1 MGLKNFTVIE
11 GNIGSGK
18 TTLCKK
24 ISKEY
29 GSNLILEEVEENPF
43 LKEFLK
49 DQKINPLGVELQFLI
64 DRFHQLKK
72 PFNNSNS
79 TVADYFIEKSLIF
92 SKNNLSQIEKDL
104 FDSYYSE
111 LFDKITKP
119 DLLVY
124 LSVNSSRLLEN
135 IAKRGREIEQDVTKE
150 YLESI
155 HNSYLNYLTNKTE
168 EKVLIIDVSEI
179 DFVQNDT
186 HYGEIKNIITS
197 EHKKGVS
204 HIKI

>member
-29 GSNLILEEVEENPF
+29 GSNLILEEFEENPF

-72 PFNNSNS
+72 PFNNSNP

-119 DLLVY
+119 NLLVY

-135 IAKRGREIEQDVTKE
+135 ITKRGREIEQDVTKE

-155 HNSYLNYLTNKTE
+155 HNSYVNYLNKKTE
-168 EKVLIIDVSEI
+168 ERVLIIDVSEI
-179 DFVQNDT
+179 DFVQNDN
-186 HYGEIKNIITS
+186 HYSKIKNIITS
-197 EHKKGVS
+197 EHKIGVS
-204 HIKI
+204 NIKI

>member
-1 MGLKNFTVIE
+1 MLNKFTVIE

-24 ISKEY
+24 IADEFN
-29 GSNLILEEVEENPF
+29 SNIILEEFEENPF
-43 LKEFLK
+43 LKDFLK

-64 DRFHQLKK
+64 DRFHQLKQ
-72 PFNNSNS
+72 PFNNTKP
-79 TVADYFIEKSLIF
+79 TVADYFIEKSHIF
-92 SKNNLSQIEKDL
+92 SQNNLSKIEKDL
-104 FDSYYSE
+104 FDSYYSV

-124 LSVNSSRLLEN
+124 LSVSSDRLLQN

-155 HNSYLNYLTNKTE
+155 HNSYLNYIKTKTE
-168 EKVLIIDVSEI
+168 EKVLVIDVSNI
-179 DFVQNDT
+179 DFVQNKN
-186 HYGEIKNIITS
+186 HYETLKDIITR
-197 EHKKGVS
+197 EHPVG
-204 HIKI
+204 ITEINI

>member
-29 GSNLILEEVEENPF
+29 GSNLILEEFEENPF

-72 PFNNSNS
+72 PFNNSNP
-79 TVADYFIEKSLIF
+79 TLADYFIEKSLIF

-124 LSVNSSRLLEN
+124 LSVNSIRLLEN

>member
-24 ISKEY
+24 IAKDFD
-29 GSNLILEEVEENPF
+29 SNLILEEFEENPF
-43 LKEFLK
+43 LKDFLK

-64 DRFHQLKK
+64 DRFHQLKQ
-72 PFNNSNS
+72 PFNNSNP

-92 SKNNLSQIEKDL
+92 SKNNLSEIEKNL
-104 FDSYYSE
+104 FDSYYSV

-124 LSVNSSRLLEN
+124 LSVKPDRLIEN
-135 IAKRGREIEQDVTKE
+135 IVKRGRKIEQELTKE
-150 YLESI
+150 YLKNI
-155 HNSYLNYLTNKTE
+155 HNQYINYLNNKVE
-168 EKVLIIDVSEI
+168 EKVLIIDVSDI
-179 DFVQNDT
+179 DFVQNETDYIT
-186 HYGEIKNIITS
+186 LKNIITS
-197 EHKKGVS
+197 EHKTGVS
-204 HIKI
+204 QIKI

>member
-18 TTLCKK
+18 TTLCKM
-24 ISKEY
+24 ISQEF
-29 GSNLILEEVEENPF
+29 GSNLILEEFEENPF

-64 DRFHQLKK
+64 DRFHQLKQ
-72 PFNNSNS
+72 PFNNNNP
-79 TVADYFIEKSLIF
+79 TIADYFIEKSLIF
-92 SKNNLSQIEKDL
+92 SKNNLSEIEKKL

-124 LSVNSSRLLEN
+124 LSVNSTRLLKN
-135 IAKRGREIEQDVTKE
+135 IAKRGREIEQDVTQE

-155 HNSYLNYLTNKTE
+155 HDSYINYLTTKTE
-168 EKVLIIDVSEI
+168 EKVLIIEVSDI
-179 DFVQNDT
+179 DFVQNKN
-186 HYGEIKNIITS
+186 HYNKLKEIITG
-197 EHKKGVS
+197 EHPKGIS
-204 HIKI
+204 YLTI